1 MARPKDVLTTGEVAR
16 ICNVAPR
23 TVSKWFDTGKLRGYR
38 IPGSKDRRI
47 PLDQLVRFMR
57 DHNIP
62 LNGLDT
68 GMTRVLVVET
78 DRDVAELLSNAL
90 EKEAN
95 YEVRLARSAFEA
107 GAATQVF
114 KPHVLL
120 MDVDVPGLGGRD
132 GLRAV
137 KTLPD
142 CAGIKMIALTGSAR
156 PGDDELFKQQGY
168 DATLPKPFDV
178 SQAVKIIE
186 ASLPEPH

>member
-78 DRDVAELLSNAL
+78 DRDVAELLSTAL

-95 YEVRLARSAFEA
+95 YEVRMARSAFEA
-107 GAATQVF
+107 GAATQTF

-120 MDVDVPGLGGRD
+120 LDVDVPGIGGRE
-132 GLRAV
+132 GLRAIRA
-137 KTLPD
+137 LPE
-142 CAGIKMIALTGSAR
+142 CSSLKMIALTGATR
-156 PGDDELFKQQGY
+156 PGDEEALRQEGF
-168 DATLPKPFDV
+168 DAALAKPFDV
-178 SQAVKIIE
+178 ARAVKTIE
-186 ASLPEPH
+186 SALPESL